1 MKPQNSSVSPFG
13 PFHWPK
19 WQNSLPFHTP
29 EAWKSYLFRAEPPRI
44 GHYREYPPRTS
55 KHYKWSITSSWME
68 RWVIN
73 IWSITIALCHLFSV
87 WFFRSNKQM
96 TKIGNKSIPLFH
108 LCKSA
113 HFIVCVYC
121 SRCGTG
127 QSNVILLTSAGV
139 LQLSIT
145 WKESKNS
152 LFQFQ

>member
-1 MKPQNSSVSPFG
+1 MTDSPTL
-13 PFHWPK
+13 
-19 WQNSLPFHTP
+19 SLIP
-29 EAWKSYLFRAEPPRI
+29 EAWKRYRFRAEPPCI
-44 GHYREYPPRTS
+44 GHYREYPPPPPGTS
-55 KHYKWSITSSWME
+55 KHYKMMHHLLLDQKMSHPYMKHNS
-68 RWVIN
+68 
-73 IWSITIALCHLFSV
+73 TIALCHLFSLG
-87 WFFRSNKQM
+87 FFRSDKQM

-121 SRCGTG
+121 SRYGTG